1 MQKNDEAFELRL
13 TVKRLE
19 RENNDL
25 LSLLNGRMHFAAVVD
40 IVSVGIVAFILGHLV
55 AYI

>member
-1 MQKNDEAFELRL
+1 MQKNNEAFELRL

>member
-25 LSLLNGRMHFAAVVD
+25 LSLLSGRMHFAAVVD
-40 IVSVGIVAFILGHLV
+40 IVSVGIVAFIFGHLV
-55 AYI
+55 AYL

>member
-19 RENNDL
+19 RENSEL
-25 LSLLNGRMHFAAVVD
+25 ISLLNGRMHFAAVVD
-40 IVSVGIVAFILGHLV
+40 IVSVGIVAFIFGHLV
-55 AYI
+55 AYL

>member
-19 RENNDL
+19 RENSEL
-25 LSLLNGRMHFAAVVD
+25 ISLLNGRMHFAAVID
-40 IVSVGIVAFILGHLV
+40 IVSVGILGFIFGHLV

>member
-1 MQKNDEAFELRL
+1 MQKNNEAFELRL

-40 IVSVGIVAFILGHLV
+40 ILSVGALAFLLGHLT
-55 AYI
+55 AYL